1 MRLYKNLVYITFI
14 YYTNK
19 YLKYTYDSRESIIS
33 ILDQDVNRVKCYGY
47 DDFRNVTE
55 SEVSEFK
62 NEVKYGGMVEDESS
76 GLHYMNARHYNPT
89 SGRFLTEDMYNN

>member
-19 YLKYTYDSRESIIS
+19 YLKYTYYSIESIIS

-47 DDFRNVTE
+47 DDFANT
-55 SEVSEFK
+55 SEVGDSEFK
-62 NEVKYGGMVEDESS
+62 NEVKYG
-76 GLHYMNARHYNPT
+76 R
-89 SGRFLTEDMYNN
+89 R